1 MGPRRI
7 IVLLIAVI
15 AAGGT
20 AMYARS
26 WIASQQGTV
35 AVAAPA
41 PKEDTYEVLVADSD
55 LPAGT
60 FVKPQ
65 HIRWQR
71 WPTDDVP
78 ESYVLRGQRTEEEM
92 VGAVVRHGIA
102 AGEPITDG
110 AVVKPGDRSFLAA
123 VLAPGMRAVSVPVT
137 PTASNSGLIFPGD
150 RVDLI
155 LTQTLISGDGSGGA
169 TRRVSETVLENI
181 RIIAMGTETGD
192 DPKEG
197 KSHEKAKTA
206 TFEVTPRQAE
216 LVALLTELGK
226 LSLSLRSLA
235 ADSEAE
241 SSVAAADTKHFTW
254 DRDVSRV
261 LQTGRLSSRLLV
273 LRGAN
278 TEDVKVQQGSN

>member
-1 MGPRRI
+1 
-7 IVLLIAVI
+7 
-15 AAGGT
+15 
-20 AMYARS
+20 MYARN
-26 WIASQQGTV
+26 WIASQQTAV

-41 PKEDTYEVLVADSD
+41 PKEEIYEVLVADTN

-65 HIRWQR
+65 HVRWQR

-78 ESYVLRGQRTEEEM
+78 ESYVLRSQRTEEEM

-102 AGEPITDG
+102 PGEPITDG
-110 AVVKPGDRSFLAA
+110 AVVKPGDRGFLAA
-123 VLAPGMRAVSVPVT
+123 VLSPGMRAVSVPVT
-137 PTASNSGLIFPGD
+137 PAASNSGLIFPGD

-155 LTQTLISGDGSGGA
+155 LTQTLISTDGQGGA

-181 RIIAMGTETGD
+181 RILAMGTETSD

-206 TFEVTPRQAE
+206 TLEVTPHQAE
-216 LVALLTELGK
+216 AVALVTELGK

-235 ADSEAE
+235 TDSEAE
-241 SSVAAADTKHFTW
+241 HVAAADTTHFTW

-273 LRGAN
+273 LRGVN
-278 TEDVKVQQGSN
+278 TEDVKVQQGSK

>member
-20 AMYARS
+20 AMYARN
-26 WIASQQGTV
+26 WIASQQTAV

-41 PKEDTYEVLVADSD
+41 PKEEIYEVLVADTN

-65 HIRWQR
+65 HVRWQR

-102 AGEPITDG
+102 PGEPITDG
-110 AVVKPGDRSFLAA
+110 AVVKPGDRGFLAA

-155 LTQTLISGDGSGGA
+155 LTQTLNSTDGSGGA

-197 KSHEKAKTA
+197 KSHEKARTA

-216 LVALLTELGK
+216 AVALVTELGK

-235 ADSEAE
+235 TDSEAE
-241 SSVAAADTKHFTW
+241 HVAAADTTHFTW

-261 LQTGRLSSRLLV
+261 LQTGRLWSRLLV
-273 LRGAN
+273 LRGVN
-278 TEDVKVQQGSN
+278 TEDVKVQQGSK